1 MSERNNVL
9 YLVVA
14 DTLKSAKQLMDAFA
28 FSNMHE
34 LSKVSRAERT
44 VYLKDGRIFKFTSNA
59 SNNSIGRNRRNWN
72 IYSGKAFEEEFLND
86 NK

>member
-1 MSERNNVL
+1 MSEKNNVL

-14 DTLKSAKQLMDAFA
+14 NTSKSAKQLMDAFT
-28 FSNMHE
+28 FGNMHE

-44 VYLKDGRIFKFTSNA
+44 VYLKDGRIFKFTSMT
-59 SNNSIGRNRRNWN
+59 SNNRIVRNLRNWN
-72 IYSGKAFEEEFLND
+72 IYSDGAFEEEFLND

>member
-14 DTLKSAKQLMDAFA
+14 DTLKSAKQLMDAFS

-44 VYLKDGRIFKFTSNA
+44 VYLKDGRIFKFTSMT
-59 SNNSIGRNRRNWN
+59 SNNRFVRNLRNWN
-72 IYSGKAFEEEFLND
+72 IYSGRAFEEEFLND
-86 NK
+86 GK

>member
-28 FSNMHE
+28 FGNMHE

-44 VYLKDGRIFKFTSNA
+44 VYLRDGRIFKFTSMT
-59 SNNSIGRNRRNWN
+59 SKNSIGRNRRNWN

>member
-1 MSERNNVL
+1 MSEQNKVL

-14 DTLKSAKQLMDAFA
+14 DTLKSAKQLMDAFT

-44 VYLKDGRIFKFTSNA
+44 VYLKDGRIFKFTSTT
-59 SNNSIGRNRRNWN
+59 SNNSIVRGRQNWN
-72 IYSGKAFEEEFLND
+72 IYSGEAFEEFLND

>member
-1 MSERNNVL
+1 MNKQNKVL

-14 DTLKSAKQLMDAFA
+14 DTLKRAKQLMDAFT

-44 VYLKDGRIFKFTSNA
+44 VYLKDGRIFKFISTTSK
-59 SNNSIGRNRRNWN
+59 NSIVRGRRNWN
-72 IYSGKAFEEEFLND
+72 IYSGEAFEEEFLND

>member
-9 YLVVA
+9 YLVVTE
-14 DTLKSAKQLMDAFA
+14 TLKSAEQLMDAFA
-28 FSNMHE
+28 FSNMHK

-44 VYLKDGRIFKFTSNA
+44 VYLRDGRIFKFTSNT
-59 SNNSIGRNRRNWN
+59 SKNLIGRNQRNWN
-72 IYSGKAFEEEFLND
+72 IYSGKAFEEGFLND

>member
-9 YLVVA
+9 YLIVA
-14 DTLKSAKQLMDAFA
+14 DTSKRAKQLMDAFT
-28 FSNMHE
+28 FRNMHE

-44 VYLKDGRIFKFTSNA
+44 VYLKDGRIFKFTSMT
-59 SNNSIGRNRRNWN
+59 SNNRIVRDLRNWN

>member
-14 DTLKSAKQLMDAFA
+14 DSLKSAKQLMDAFA
-28 FSNMHE
+28 FGNMHE

-44 VYLKDGRIFKFTSNA
+44 VYLRDGRIFKFTSMT
-59 SNNSIGRNRRNWN
+59 SKNSIGRNRRNWN

>member
-1 MSERNNVL
+1 MDEQNKVL

-14 DTLKSAKQLMDAFA
+14 DTLKSAKQLMDAFT

-59 SNNSIGRNRRNWN
+59 SNNSIVRGRRNWN
-72 IYSGKAFEEEFLND
+72 IYSGRAFEEEFLND
-86 NK
+86 DK

>member
-9 YLVVA
+9 YLVVT
-14 DTLKSAKQLMDAFA
+14 DTSRSAMQLMDAFT

-44 VYLKDGRIFKFTSNA
+44 VYLKDGRIFKFTSTT
-59 SNNSIGRNRRNWN
+59 SNNSIVRGRRNWN
-72 IYSGKAFEEEFLND
+72 IYSGRAFEEEFLND
-86 NK
+86 DK

>member
-1 MSERNNVL
+1 MNKQNKVL

-14 DTLKSAKQLMDAFA
+14 DTLKSAKQLMDAFT

-44 VYLKDGRIFKFTSNA
+44 VYLKDGRIFKFTSMT
-59 SNNSIGRNRRNWN
+59 SNNRFVRNLQNWN
-72 IYSGKAFEEEFLND
+72 IYSGRAFEEEFLND
-86 NK
+86 SK

>member
-1 MSERNNVL
+1 MSEQNNVL

-14 DTLKSAKQLMDAFA
+14 DTLKSAKQLMDAFT

-44 VYLKDGRIFKFTSNA
+44 VYLRDGRIFKFTSNT
-59 SNNSIGRNRRNWN
+59 SKNSIGRNRRNWN
-72 IYSGKAFEEEFLND
+72 IYSGGAFEEEFLND
-86 NK
+86 DK

>member
-1 MSERNNVL
+1 MDKQNNVL
-9 YLVVA
+9 YLVAA

-28 FSNMHE
+28 FNNMHE

-44 VYLKDGRIFKFTSNA
+44 VYLKDGRIFKFTSMT
-59 SNNSIGRNRRNWN
+59 SNNRIVRDLRNWN

>member
-1 MSERNNVL
+1 MNKQNKVL

-14 DTLKSAKQLMDAFA
+14 DTSKSAKQLMDAFT

-44 VYLKDGRIFKFTSNA
+44 VYLKDGRIFKFTSMT
-59 SNNSIGRNRRNWN
+59 SNNSIVRGRQNWN
-72 IYSGKAFEEEFLND
+72 IYSGEAFEEEFLND

>member
-9 YLVVA
+9 YLVVT
-14 DTLKSAKQLMDAFA
+14 DTQKSAKQLMDAFT

-44 VYLKDGRIFKFTSNA
+44 VYLKDGRIFKFTSRT
-59 SNNSIGRNRRNWN
+59 SNNSIVRGRQNWN
-72 IYSGKAFEEEFLND
+72 IYSGEAFEEEFLND

>member
-1 MSERNNVL
+1 MDKQNNVL

-28 FSNMHE
+28 FNNMHE
-34 LSKVSRAERT
+34 LSKVSRDECT
-44 VYLKDGRIFKFTSNA
+44 VYLKDGRIFKFTSMT
-59 SNNSIGRNRRNWN
+59 SNNRIVRNLRNWN

>member
-14 DTLKSAKQLMDAFA
+14 DTLKSAKQLMDAFT

-44 VYLKDGRIFKFTSNA
+44 VYLKDGRIFKFTSTT
-59 SNNSIGRNRRNWN
+59 SNNRIVRNLRNWN
-72 IYSGKAFEEEFLND
+72 IYSGRAFEEEFLND

>member
-1 MSERNNVL
+1 MDEQNKVL

-14 DTLKSAKQLMDAFA
+14 DTLKSAKQLMDAFT

-44 VYLKDGRIFKFTSNA
+44 VYLKDGRIFKFTSTT
-59 SNNSIGRNRRNWN
+59 SNNSIVRGRQNWN
-72 IYSGKAFEEEFLND
+72 IYSGEAFEEEFLND